1 VVLTPLAYRRA
12 VALLVERDTDL
23 GRAVSEAPDPPFWQ
37 RDPGF
42 PTLILLI
49 LEQQV
54 SIASALAA
62 YQRLVAMVGDLTPG
76 SLLDLDDQEMRS
88 IGFSRQKTRYAR
100 SLASAIVEEQLDL
113 TALTRLSDADARTV
127 LIASPGIGP
136 WTADTYL
143 LSALRRPDV
152 WPAGD
157 RALQVAA
164 AEVKRLSDIPGPVE
178 LSAIAEP
185 WRPYRA
191 VAARILW
198 HHYLTI
204 RRKMGPVP

>member
-1 VVLTPLAYRRA
+1 MT
-12 VALLVERDTDL
+12 
-23 GRAVSEAPDPPFWQ
+23 Q
-37 RDPGF
+37 
-42 PTLILLI
+42 
-49 LEQQV
+49 
-54 SIASALAA
+54 
-62 YQRLVAMVGDLTPG
+62 
-76 SLLDLDDQEMRS
+76 
-88 IGFSRQKTRYAR
+88 
-100 SLASAIVEEQLDL
+100 
-113 TALTRLSDADARTV
+113 LSDEEARTV
-127 LIASPGIGP
+127 LVASPGIGP

-164 AEVKRLSDIPGPVE
+164 AEVKRLPDVPGPVE

-204 RRKMGPVP
+204 RRRMGPVP